1 MMYTPLNPYERYEL
15 TGMSDEEIAEERR
28 QRFNDRYMSDD
39 EFDNLIEEVFDNDTL

>member
-15 TGMSDEEIAEERR
+15 TGKTDDEIAEERR

-39 EFDNLIEEVFDNDTL
+39 EFNNLIEEVFGDDTL